1 MSQPILELGD
11 RLNWNVLVQQTYVA
25 TQVSEKNFI
34 PLPPVSVQS
43 TSNIIAAGG
52 RNPKS
57 SVRWQLAAWLHPCLS
72 ITPSSTSQF
81 VSLTQL
87 GRHAVPLDRLG
98 LIHFP
103 HYEPIPYLL
112 YITFPR
118 WHQELSLEVWSYDG
132 PESTTTEA
140 SLARI
145 ESQLSGP

>member
-1 MSQPILELGD
+1 MSQPVLELGSS
-11 RLNWNVLVQQTYVA
+11 LNWNVLIQQTYVA
-25 TQVSEKNFI
+25 KQVSEQNFI
-34 PLPPVSVQS
+34 PLPPVSIQS
-43 TSNIIAAGG
+43 PSNIIAAGG

-72 ITPSSTSQF
+72 ITPSSTSAF

-87 GRHAVPLDRLG
+87 GRYAVPLDRLA

-103 HYEPIPYLL
+103 HYEPTPYLL

-118 WHQELSLEVWSYDG
+118 WHQELLLEVWYYDG
-132 PESTTTEA
+132 PDSTTVEA

-145 ESQLSGP
+145 ESKLDPP